1 MQEFRTGGKEE
12 VVRQDGSD
20 AVTWN
25 QSFVLDLSHGGTSSS
40 QLECSIWRAAAAGTG
55 SVDRA
60 LPTSAARDGRETS
73 PGGDRRG
80 VFLGGAV
87 ISISELADY
96 KGRELEQEFELEGHR
111 AVPRALGGSG
121 RLLLALML
129 VEKGA
134 RQLDHA
140 SAEAAAARSGTP
152 QLQVRS
158 RLKLSE
164 KKSRDCTN
172 FYSATLHRE
181 VVY

>member
-1 MQEFRTGGKEE
+1 MQ
-12 VVRQDGSD
+12 QDGSD

-60 LPTSAARDGRETS
+60 LQTSASERRETS

-80 VFLGGAV
+80 VFLGDAV

-111 AVPRALGGSG
+111 PEPRAQGGSG
-121 RLLLALML
+121 RLLLSLML

-134 RQLDHA
+134 RQLEHA
-140 SAEAAAARSGTP
+140 SAEAAAARGGAP

-158 RLKLSE
+158 GVKLRE
-164 KKSRDCTN
+164 KN
-172 FYSATLHRE
+172 RE
-181 VVY
+181 CDREIVH